1 MADVQ
6 AAGGARRVVVVGGGV
21 GGLGSAL
28 ALARAGHEVTVLERD
43 AFPDLAG
50 PAEAFEV
57 ERNGAPQSH
66 QTHGFLARLQ
76 VVLRDRFPDVL
87 DDLLAVGCTTMSS
100 TADLGEPRPGDE
112 DLRVLIVR
120 RTTLDWVL
128 RRAVLAQPGTE
139 VRTGVAVAGLVAAPP
154 DAARPDPGEPGGPDG
169 DGGAATRPPRVTG
182 VRLATG
188 EVVDADLVVVAGG
201 RRSPLPAW
209 AAELGATVPEEV
221 VESGLMYF
229 TRWYRFPDGPQAL
242 ADPKLGG
249 DLGFVKYLG
258 VPGDGG
264 TLSVTLAVRTDDAEL
279 RSLLAD
285 PERFDLACRLLPGPD
300 GFFAEGPRAPLSGV
314 KPMSGLLNRI
324 RRFVDA
330 RGRPLLLGVHAVGDA
345 HTCTNPLYGRGCSLA
360 MVQAVLLADAL
371 AEHPDDPAARSA
383 AYEQACAR
391 EVEPWFHSAV
401 ELDRAGA
408 DPAGLSGGGSG
419 AGAPGRAM
427 AAVFV
432 AAATDPVIGRGLMRF
447 WNLLATPAE
456 MMGDAELMARMAAV
470 MARPED
476 YPLPERVGPTRE
488 ELLAALAAPEDVRHA

>member
-100 TADLGEPRPGDE
+100 TAALGEPRPGDE

-139 VRTGVAVAGLVAAPP
+139 VRTGVAVTGLVAAPP
-154 DAARPDPGEPGGPDG
+154 DADG
-169 DGGAATRPPRVTG
+169 ATGPPRVTG
-182 VRLATG
+182 VRLASG

-209 AAELGATVPEEV
+209 AAELGVTVPEEV

-258 VPGDGG
+258 VPGDGE
-264 TLSVTLAVRTDDAEL
+264 TLSVTLAVRTDDTEL
-279 RSLLAD
+279 RGLLAD

-330 RGRPLLLGVHAVGDA
+330 RGRPLLLGLHAVGDA

-371 AEHPDDPAARSA
+371 AEHPDDPVARAA
-383 AYEQACAR
+383 AYEQACSR

-408 DPAGLSGGGSG
+408 DPAGLSGSGGGGDSGSG
-419 AGAPGRAM
+419 SGGDGAAAPGRAM

-488 ELLAALAAPEDVRHA
+488 ELLTALAAPEDVRHA